1 MDVRTERPSRG
12 CPRSDSGGRG
22 KGSVKTKELFYPL
35 GGQKARTGRRRGG
48 EEDAKGRVTLFLRD
62 PPLTAE
68 DLRGTNQLGNFPSRT
83 LHAVVH
89 HRHVEFLLGGQ
100 LNLRG
105 FQTASLFL
113 LALGTAALQTRH

>member
-12 CPRSDSGGRG
+12 AHARIRAGAGRARSKLKNYSTLSAAKKHVPDGG
-22 KGSVKTKELFYPL
+22 
-35 GGQKARTGRRRGG
+35 
-48 EEDAKGRVTLFLRD
+48 EDAKGRVTLFLRD

-68 DLRGTNQLGNFPSRT
+68 DLRGANQLGNFPSRT

-89 HRHVEFLLGGQ
+89 HRHVKFLLGGQ

-105 FQTASLFL
+105 FQTASLL
-113 LALGTAALQTRH
+113 LLTLGTAALQT